1 MTYSAFVYTH
11 IPIVKKDILIHLVN
25 HLADEDAESFVFSRL
40 NYYFFLNVSH
50 FMQFPNSV
58 LYDTEEG
65 KILIYTAVADE
76 QPTLFIC

>member
-1 MTYSAFVYTH
+1 
-11 IPIVKKDILIHLVN
+11 
-25 HLADEDAESFVFSRL
+25 
-40 NYYFFLNVSH
+40 
-50 FMQFPNSV
+50 MQFPNSV